1 MEGRAVRVTSR
12 VLALFAAAAVT
23 AGPPG
28 AGVATSGQARGAT
41 PADRDLAGAIDIH
54 VHQVPD
60 SEPWRMDAIE
70 IAKAARARGMR
81 GVVLKSHWE
90 PTATIAYLV
99 RKEVPGIEVFG
110 GVCLSRAV
118 GGINAAAVEEM
129 ARITGGYG
137 RIVWMPTSDAE
148 NAVRAAKSNAPFV
161 SVSRDGQLLPA
172 VKEVI
177 GSIAKHDL
185 VLATGHSSAEEVLM
199 LVREG
204 RRQGVRHMV
213 VTHAMSRT
221 PHMSIPEMQAAA
233 KEGAF
238 IELVYVHT
246 LTIPELGRTTIFTVA
261 EAAEAIRRIGVD
273 SVILSTDMGQVG
285 IQTPAEGLAAFA
297 AGLRGQ
303 GVSDADLD
311 RMMKT
316 NPARLLGLAPAS
328 R

>member
-1 MEGRAVRVTSR
+1 MRFTSR
-12 VLALFAAAAVT
+12 VLALLAVAIVT
-23 AGPPG
+23 AERPAVVG
-28 AGVATSGQARGAT
+28 TTYGQARRAT

-60 SEPWRMDAIE
+60 SEPWRMDAVE
-70 IAKAARARGMR
+70 IAREARARGMR

-99 RKEVPGIEVFG
+99 RKEVPGIEIFG
-110 GVCLSRAV
+110 GICLSRAV
-118 GGINAAAVEEM
+118 GGINPAAVEEM
-129 ARITGGYG
+129 AKITGGYG

-148 NAVRAAKSNAPFV
+148 NVIRAAKSNAPFV

-177 GSIAKHDL
+177 ASIAKHDL

-204 RRQGVRHMV
+204 RRQGVQHMV

-221 PHMSIPEMQAAA
+221 PHMSIPQMQAAA

-246 LTIPELGRTTIFTVA
+246 LTIPELGRPTIFTVA
-261 EAAEAIRRIGVD
+261 EAAEAIRKIGVD

-285 IQTPAEGLAAFA
+285 IQPPVEGLAAFA
-297 AGLRGQ
+297 AGLRTQ
-303 GVSDADLD
+303 GFSDADLD
-311 RMMKT
+311 RMLKA
-316 NPARLLGLAPAS
+316 NPARLLGLFPAS

>member
-1 MEGRAVRVTSR
+1 
-12 VLALFAAAAVT
+12 
-23 AGPPG
+23 
-28 AGVATSGQARGAT
+28 
-41 PADRDLAGAIDIH
+41 
-54 VHQVPD
+54 
-60 SEPWRMDAIE
+60 
-70 IAKAARARGMR
+70 MR

-90 PTATIAYLV
+90 PTASIAYLV

-110 GVCLSRAV
+110 GICLSRAV
-118 GGINAAAVEEM
+118 GGINPAAVEEM
-129 ARITGGYG
+129 AKITGGYG

-148 NAVRAAKSNAPFV
+148 NVVRAAKSNAPFV

-177 GSIAKHDL
+177 ASIAKHNL

-204 RRQGVRHMV
+204 RRQGVQHMV

-221 PHMSIPEMQAAA
+221 PHMTIPQMQAAA

-261 EAAEAIRRIGVD
+261 EAAEAIRKIGID

-285 IQTPAEGLAAFA
+285 IQPPTEGLAAFA
-297 AGLRGQ
+297 AGLRAQ
-303 GVSDADLD
+303 GFSDADLD
-311 RMMKT
+311 RLLKA
-316 NPARLLGLAPAS
+316 NPARLLRLPTAS

>member
-1 MEGRAVRVTSR
+1 VTFTLR
-12 VLALFAAAAVT
+12 VLSLLAVAVVSADRT
-23 AGPPG
+23 
-28 AGVATSGQARGAT
+28 GVLVTTSGQARVSTA
-41 PADRDLAGAIDIH
+41 ADRDLAGAIDIH

-60 SEPWRMDAIE
+60 SEPWRTDAIE
-70 IAKAARARGMR
+70 IAKEARARGMR

-90 PTATIAYLV
+90 PTATVAYLV

-110 GVCLSRAV
+110 GICLSRAV
-118 GGINAAAVEEM
+118 GGINPAAIEEM
-129 ARITGGYG
+129 AKVTGGYG

-148 NAVRAAKSNAPFV
+148 NAVREAKSNAPFV
-161 SVSRDGQLLPA
+161 AVSRDGQLLSA
-172 VKEVI
+172 VKEAI

-204 RRQGVRHMV
+204 RRQGVQHMV

-221 PHMSIPEMQAAA
+221 PHMSIPQMQAAA

-261 EAAEAIRRIGVD
+261 EAAEAIRKIGVD

-285 IQTPAEGLAAFA
+285 IQPPTEGLAAFA
-297 AGLRGQ
+297 AGLRAQ
-303 GVSDADLD
+303 GFSDADLD
-311 RMMKT
+311 RMLKA
-316 NPARLLGLAPAS
+316 NPARLLGLSPTP

>member
-1 MEGRAVRVTSR
+1 VTFTSKA
-12 VLALFAAAAVT
+12 LALFVAAIAVVQQ
-23 AGPPG
+23 PG
-28 AGVATSGQARGAT
+28 VVATTYGQGRGAA

-60 SEPWRMDAIE
+60 SEPWRMDAFE
-70 IAKAARARGMR
+70 IAKAAKARGMR

-90 PTATIAYLV
+90 PTATVAYLV
-99 RKEVPGIEVFG
+99 RKEVPGLEVFG
-110 GVCLSRAV
+110 GICLSRAV
-118 GGINAAAVEEM
+118 GGINPVAVEEM
-129 ARITGGYG
+129 AKITGGYG

-148 NAVRAAKSNAPFV
+148 NAVRDAKSNAPFV
-161 SVSRDGQLLPA
+161 SVARNGQLLPA

-177 GSIAKHDL
+177 ASIAKHNL
-185 VLATGHSSAEEVLM
+185 VLATGHSSPEEVLL

-204 RRQGVRHMV
+204 RRQGVQHMV

-221 PHMSIPEMQAAA
+221 PHMTVPQMQAAA

-246 LTIPELGRTTIFTVA
+246 LTIPELKRTTVFTVA
-261 EAAEAIRRIGVD
+261 DAAEAIRKIGVD

-285 IQTPAEGLAAFA
+285 IQPPADGLAAFA
-297 AGLRGQ
+297 AGLRAQ
-303 GVSDADLD
+303 GFSDADLD
-311 RMMKT
+311 RMLKS
-316 NPARLLGLAPAS
+316 NPARLLDLPPAPS